1 VIEDINSC
9 VVKAEKNKTD
19 KVQWETIEALE
30 SIANQCIYKGKE
42 VAKARALLKALYQ
55 KDITYD
61 DETNC
66 NPEPPE
72 EEIE

>member
-1 VIEDINSC
+1 M
-9 VVKAEKNKTD
+9 KAEKDKKD

-42 VAKARALLKALYQ
+42 VAKARALLKTLYQ
-55 KDITYD
+55 KDISYD

-66 NPEPPE
+66 SQDAPE
-72 EEIE
+72 EEAE